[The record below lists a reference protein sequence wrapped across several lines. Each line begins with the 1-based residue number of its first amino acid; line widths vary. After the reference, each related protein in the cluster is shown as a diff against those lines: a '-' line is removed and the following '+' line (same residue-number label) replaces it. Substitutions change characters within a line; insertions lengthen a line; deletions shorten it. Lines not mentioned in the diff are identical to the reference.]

1 MEMRLSRQC
10 GACDL
15 VRCGTDNFKCIL
27 GCRFKTK
34 DLSQLYVVKYVDELQ
49 I

>member
-1 MEMRLSRQC
+1 MEIRLSRQC

-15 VRCGTDNFKCIL
+15 VCCGAANFKCIL
-27 GCRFKTK
+27 GCRFKK
-34 DLSQLYVVKYVDELQ
+34 KYLSCLYVVKYVDELQ